1 MLLGELLFVL
11 AALSIAGATAVG
23 LVYGISKLVV
33 FAVLGKDLG
42 PVPEPGSADW
52 KIPETEAT
60 VDLSK
65 ESLLTQRPARTTKDP
80 VVSLAGV
87 RYRVTRLGASRFLVT
102 HADEAKRLGTFEL
115 DGEGPEQRVLSQP
128 DDPAQGLLITR
139 IAVLA
144 SLVKL
149 GAAA

>member
-1 MLLGELLFVL
+1 MLLGEILFVL
-11 AALSIAGATAVG
+11 AALTIVGATAVG
-23 LVYGISKLVV
+23 LFYGVGRLVV
-33 FAVLGKDLG
+33 FSVLGRDLG
-42 PVPEPGSADW
+42 PRPEPGSADW
-52 KIPETEAT
+52 TIADKDAT

-65 ESLLTQRPARTTKDP
+65 ESLLSERPAHTTKDP

-87 RYRVTRLGASRFLVT
+87 RYRVTRLGPSRFLVT
-102 HADEAKRLGTFEL
+102 HAEEAKRLGTFEL
-115 DGEGPEQRVLSQP
+115 DGDGAEQKVVPLP
-128 DDPAQGLLITR
+128 DDPAQGMLITR